1 MSILTLDR
9 PTFALEL
16 RTVDATSARRAR
28 HWAGWIL
35 EGLVPQDALDA
46 VLLAASELVTNA
58 YRHTDSQRALV
69 SVQVLDAA
77 VRLIVHDDAAPV
89 DDSQAPAGGL
99 AEHGRGLILVQA
111 LAEQLDITTHA
122 AGTTVSALIPTGA

>member
-16 RTVDATSARRAR
+16 RTVDATSAGRAR
-28 HWAGWIL
+28 HWAGWIR
-35 EGLVPQDALDA
+35 EGLVPQDTLDA

-58 YRHTDSQRALV
+58 YRRTDSQRVLV

-89 DDSQAPAGGL
+89 DDWRAPAGGL
-99 AEHGRGLILVQA
+99 GEHGRGLILVQA
-111 LAEQLDITTHA
+111 LATELDITTDA
-122 AGTTVSALIPTGA
+122 AGTTVSALISTAA